1 MAVSKGLAIERK
13 FLNELAQQKFDKA
26 KKKTLGSLDN
36 ANRTYLSQLLEQE
49 DLINAQR
56 NFFLNSFDTSLNE
69 LRRQVYTAQRASRD
83 RQAITGI
90 YDDFAQVRDNNI
102 LNEEID
108 YQISNLLQTSMGNA
122 LNVASQ
128 QQANLRS
135 QVQATYQGLI
145 ENERDE
151 AIENGTATID
161 HGKQFMKFLSG
172 SLNGALLGLGIGG
185 VGKFGLNLALTGI
198 SWGLNKAVLNSQN
211 KIAAANSKS
220 VGNYF
225 KTAGIDSKINF
236 IAAPGGKQT
245 VGAKDLAQRYLK
257 WENQNI
263 QNKINQYNKHLG
275 KIDAVRNNKV
285 FNYARYND
293 AKIWYANK
301 ANPLIQAEVS
311 KLSGLTGSLEKQ
323 AANDI
328 ANKITRKLK
337 ADPSVRK
344 AYAANYK
351 QLNKT
356 RLPGALRNTP
366 LKAGLFS
373 GWGFYAAIAGAII
386 GGIVNTTRTTSYR
399 ISQASLDALKQSS
412 AWKSLA
418 DIGGFSVDDMA
429 SSLGDSVKNYQKTNW
444 KWPWE

>member
-172 SLNGALLGLGIGG
+172 AVSGAFAGLGFGFLLKGG
-185 VGKFGLNLALTGI
+185 ISSGLFLAQAALTGI
-198 SWGLNKAVLNSQN
+198 ANRGISKAALNQYQITQGLTDIYSKHGSKFISAKKYPQLEQLLKQQQIVDNFLNKPIRQKLQ
-211 KIAAANSKS
+211 KPIEGAANWR
-220 VGNYF
+220 N
-225 KTAGIDSKINF
+225 
-236 IAAPGGKQT
+236 
-245 VGAKDLAQRYLK
+245 
-257 WENQNI
+257 WW
-263 QNKINQYNKHLG
+263 
-275 KIDAVRNNKV
+275 RNNIKG
-285 FNYARYND
+285 FG
-293 AKIWYANK
+293 
-301 ANPLIQAEVS
+301 E
-311 KLSGLTGSLEKQ
+311 
-323 AANDI
+323 
-328 ANKITRKLK
+328 
-337 ADPSVRK
+337 ADPSLAK
-344 AYAANYK
+344 FLSQTKDAATGKVSQSYVT
-351 QLNKT
+351 NKVLKEGSEKVAAQMY
-356 RLPGALRNTP
+356 RLGASGKGSYQITKELATNRLSAGRLAGWGGRLLR
-366 LKAGLFS
+366 
-373 GWGFYAAIAGAII
+373 GWGFYAAAAGAII
-386 GGIVNTTRTTSYR
+386 GGILNATKTTSYLV
-399 ISQASLDALKQSS
+399 SQASLDALKQSS

-429 SSLGDSVKNYQKTNW
+429 SSLKESFKTYQKTNW
-444 KWPWE
+444 NWDGSKE

>member
-151 AIENGTATID
+151 AIESGTATID

-172 SLNGALLGLGIGG
+172 AVSGALTATFGVGLLKGVAGLAASGVAWGIDKAISAKTKQLASLNISDKAYLQTAGTD
-185 VGKFGLNLALTGI
+185 GKVRFISALTPEGKNVVVPANTVVKWSKMNALNTNPLNTNALNTQI
-198 SWGLNKAVLNSQN
+198 ANQQAHLNRIQKFKDWKFFNHQGYGKAREWYLKQAQPFANSIASVTGENADTLANKLSKKIIRNPKVRAQYTRGL
-211 KIAAANSKS
+211 SKS
-220 VGNYF
+220 VFPVGLRSTPF
-225 KTAGIDSKINF
+225 KT
-236 IAAPGGKQT
+236 
-245 VGAKDLAQRYLK
+245 
-257 WENQNI
+257 
-263 QNKINQYNKHLG
+263 
-275 KIDAVRNNKV
+275 
-285 FNYARYND
+285 
-293 AKIWYANK
+293 
-301 ANPLIQAEVS
+301 
-311 KLSGLTGSLEKQ
+311 
-323 AANDI
+323 
-328 ANKITRKLK
+328 
-337 ADPSVRK
+337 
-344 AYAANYK
+344 
-351 QLNKT
+351 
-356 RLPGALRNTP
+356 
-366 LKAGLFS
+366 GLFT
-373 GWGFYAAIAGAII
+373 GWGFYAAIAGALI
-386 GGIVNTTRTTSYR
+386 GGIINTTKTTSYK

-412 AWKSLA
+412 AWQSLA
-418 DIGGFSVDDMA
+418 DIGGFSVDDIA

-444 KWPWE
+444 KWPWNE

>member
-172 SLNGALLGLGIGG
+172 ALSGALTATFG
-185 VGKFGLNLALTGI
+185 VGLLKGGYSTAAFLAQAVGTGI
-198 SWGLNKAVLNSQN
+198 ANRGINKAVKAQNAINNSLIELQKNNQSLIDLQRQNGGRFQLPITSAELNELVKQQQIVDNFINNPRRAEMLSKIDK
-211 KIAAANSKS
+211 KIATHRKNFKAKFPFIGAASGSAVKATTNAAATTTVKAGAEKVSQQLYRLNRTGVNKFQVSRVAEPLANSRL
-220 VGNYF
+220 
-225 KTAGIDSKINF
+225 AGW
-236 IAAPGGKQT
+236 GG
-245 VGAKDLAQRYLK
+245 
-257 WENQNI
+257 
-263 QNKINQYNKHLG
+263 
-275 KIDAVRNNKV
+275 
-285 FNYARYND
+285 
-293 AKIWYANK
+293 
-301 ANPLIQAEVS
+301 
-311 KLSGLTGSLEKQ
+311 
-323 AANDI
+323 
-328 ANKITRKLK
+328 
-337 ADPSVRK
+337 
-344 AYAANYK
+344 
-351 QLNKT
+351 
-356 RLPGALRNTP
+356 RLLR
-366 LKAGLFS
+366 

-386 GGIVNTTRTTSYR
+386 GGIINTTKTTSYM
-399 ISQASLDALKQSS
+399 INQASLDALKQSS

-418 DIGGFSVDDMA
+418 DIGGFSVDDIA
-429 SSLGDSVKNYQKTNW
+429 SSLGDSVKNYQKTNR
-444 KWPWE
+444 KWPWIEQ

>member
-151 AIENGTATID
+151 AIENGTAQID

-172 SLNGALLGLGIGG
+172 ALSGAITTMGLGFVLKGGYSTAVFLAQAIG
-185 VGKFGLNLALTGI
+185 TGI
-198 SWGLNKAVLNSQN
+198 ANRGINKAVKAQNAINNALIESQKNNQSLIEWQRQNGIRHRLPITSSDFNELVKKQQIVDDFINNPRRTELLN
-211 KIAAANSKS
+211 KIDKKITTHRANFKAKFPFIGAASGSAAKATTNAAA
-220 VGNYF
+220 
-225 KTAGIDSKINF
+225 T
-236 IAAPGGKQT
+236 T
-245 VGAKDLAQRYLK
+245 V
-257 WENQNI
+257 
-263 QNKINQYNKHLG
+263 
-275 KIDAVRNNKV
+275 
-285 FNYARYND
+285 
-293 AKIWYANK
+293 
-301 ANPLIQAEVS
+301 
-311 KLSGLTGSLEKQ
+311 
-323 AANDI
+323 
-328 ANKITRKLK
+328 
-337 ADPSVRK
+337 
-344 AYAANYK
+344 
-351 QLNKT
+351 
-356 RLPGALRNTP
+356 
-366 LKAGLFS
+366 KAGAEKVSQQLYRLNRTGVNKFQVNRIAEPLTNS
-373 GWGFYAAIAGAII
+373 RLAGWGGRLLRGWGFYAAIAGAII
-386 GGIVNTTRTTSYR
+386 GGIINTTKTTSYM
-399 ISQASLDALKQSS
+399 INQASLDALKQSS

-429 SSLGDSVKNYQKTNW
+429 KSLGDSVKNYQKTNW
-444 KWPWE
+444 KWPWIEQ